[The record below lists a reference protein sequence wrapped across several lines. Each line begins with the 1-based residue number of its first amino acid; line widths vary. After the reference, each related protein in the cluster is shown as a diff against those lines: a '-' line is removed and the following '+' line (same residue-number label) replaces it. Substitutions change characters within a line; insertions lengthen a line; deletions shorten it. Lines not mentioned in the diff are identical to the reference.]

1 MNLEQEIKQKA
12 FRSEQSK
19 LIVNLIY
26 TYNQLKSRIATVLKD
41 EGVTMQQ
48 YNVLRIVNGAGAEGI
63 TTSEIRERM
72 LDKMSDASRM
82 VDRLETMELLIK
94 QRDRD
99 DRRVLHIFLTERG
112 QALVQRL
119 MEQETIDQLASG
131 VKEESAQQ
139 LNELLDALELH
150 CNRLFQIIDQCIG
163 RAVVLVWHTATS
175 KFS

>member
-1 MNLEQEIKQKA
+1 MDLEHEIKQKA

-26 TYNQLKSRIATVLKD
+26 TYNQLKSRIATVLKN

-48 YNVLRIVNGAGAEGI
+48 YNVLRIVNGAGKEGI

-82 VDRLETMELLIK
+82 VDRLETMGLLLK

-99 DRRVLHIFLTERG
+99 DRRVLHVFLTDKG
-112 QALVQRL
+112 QDLVHRL
-119 MEQETIDQLASG
+119 MKQDTIDQLASG
-131 VKEESAQQ
+131 LKEENAQQ
-139 LNELLDALELH
+139 LNELLDS
-150 CNRLFQIIDQCIG
+150 F
-163 RAVVLVWHTATS
+163 RASL
-175 KFS
+175 

>member
-26 TYNQLKSRIATVLKD
+26 TYNQLKSRIATVLKN

-48 YNVLRIVNGAGAEGI
+48 YNVLRIVNGSGEEGI

-82 VDRLETMELLIK
+82 VDRLESMELLLK

-99 DRRVLHIFLTERG
+99 DRRVLHVFLTEKG

-119 MEQETIDQLASG
+119 MKQDTIDQLASG

-139 LNELLDALELH
+139 LNKLLDS
-150 CNRLFQIIDQCIG
+150 F
-163 RAVVLVWHTATS
+163 RASL
-175 KFS
+175 

>member
-26 TYNQLKSRIATVLKD
+26 TYNQLKSRIATALKD

-48 YNVLRIVNGAGAEGI
+48 YNVLRIVKGAGAEGI

-82 VDRLETMELLIK
+82 VDRLETMELLLK

-99 DRRVLHIFLTERG
+99 DRRVIHVFLTEKG
-112 QALVQRL
+112 QRLVFRL
-119 MEQETIDQLASG
+119 MEQETIDQLANG

-139 LNELLDALELH
+139 LNELLDA
-150 CNRLFQIIDQCIG
+150 F
-163 RAVVLVWHTATS
+163 RASL
-175 KFS
+175 

>member
-26 TYNQLKSRIATVLKD
+26 TYNQLKSRIAIVLKD

-48 YNVLRIVNGAGAEGI
+48 YNVLRIVNGSGEEGI

-82 VDRLETMELLIK
+82 VDRLESMGFVTK
-94 QRDRD
+94 QRDRN
-99 DRRVLHIFLTERG
+99 DRRILHIFLTERG
-112 QALVQRL
+112 KTLVQRL
-119 MEQETIDQLASG
+119 MERETIDQLAHG
-131 VKEESAQQ
+131 VEEESAQQ
-139 LNELLDALELH
+139 LNELLDA
-150 CNRLFQIIDQCIG
+150 F
-163 RAVVLVWHTATS
+163 RASL
-175 KFS
+175 

>member
-1 MNLEQEIKQKA
+1 M
-12 FRSEQSK
+12 
-19 LIVNLIY
+19 
-26 TYNQLKSRIATVLKD
+26 LKD

-48 YNVLRIVNGAGAEGI
+48 YNVLRIVNGAGDEGI

-82 VDRLETMELLIK
+82 VDRLETMELLLK

-99 DRRVLHIFLTERG
+99 DRRVVHVFLTERG
-112 QALVQRL
+112 QALVKRL

-139 LNELLDALELH
+139 LNELLDA
-150 CNRLFQIIDQCIG
+150 F
-163 RAVVLVWHTATS
+163 RASL
-175 KFS
+175 

>member
-26 TYNQLKSRIATVLKD
+26 TYNQLKGRIATVLKN

-48 YNVLRIVNGAGAEGI
+48 YNVLRIVNGSGEEGI

-82 VDRLETMELLIK
+82 VDRLETMQLVEK

-99 DRRVLHIFLTERG
+99 DRRVLHVFLTEKG
-112 QALVQRL
+112 QSLVYRL

-131 VKEESAQQ
+131 VNEESAQQ
-139 LNELLDALELH
+139 LNELLDA
-150 CNRLFQIIDQCIG
+150 F
-163 RAVVLVWHTATS
+163 RASL
-175 KFS
+175 

>member
-26 TYNQLKSRIATVLKD
+26 TYNQLKSRIATVLKN

-48 YNVLRIVNGAGAEGI
+48 YNVLRIVKGAGKEGI

-82 VDRLETMELLIK
+82 VDRLETMELLLK
-94 QRDRD
+94 KRDRD
-99 DRRVLHIFLTERG
+99 DRRVLHVFLTDKG
-112 QALVQRL
+112 QDLVHRL
-119 MEQETIDQLASG
+119 MKQDTIDQLASG
-131 VKEESAQQ
+131 VKEENAQQ
-139 LNELLDALELH
+139 LNELLDS
-150 CNRLFQIIDQCIG
+150 F
-163 RAVVLVWHTATS
+163 RASL
-175 KFS
+175 

>member
-26 TYNQLKSRIATVLKD
+26 TYNQLKSRIAIVLKD

-48 YNVLRIVNGAGAEGI
+48 YNVLRIVNGSGEEGI

-82 VDRLETMELLIK
+82 VDRLESMGFVTK
-94 QRDRD
+94 QRDRN
-99 DRRVLHIFLTERG
+99 DRRILHIFLTERG
-112 QALVQRL
+112 KTLVQRL
-119 MEQETIDQLASG
+119 MERETIDQLAHG
-131 VKEESAQQ
+131 VEEESAQR
-139 LNELLDALELH
+139 LNELLDA
-150 CNRLFQIIDQCIG
+150 F
-163 RAVVLVWHTATS
+163 RASL
-175 KFS
+175 

>member
-26 TYNQLKSRIATVLKD
+26 TYNQLKSRIATVLKN
-41 EGVTMQQ
+41 EGITMQQ
-48 YNVLRIVNGAGAEGI
+48 YNVLRIVNGSGEEGI

-82 VDRLETMELLIK
+82 VDRLEAMQLVVK
-94 QRDRD
+94 RRDRD
-99 DRRVLHIFLTERG
+99 DRRVIHVFLTEKG
-112 QALVQRL
+112 QRLVFRL
-119 MEQETIDQLASG
+119 MEQETIDQLANG

-139 LNELLDALELH
+139 LNELLDA
-150 CNRLFQIIDQCIG
+150 F
-163 RAVVLVWHTATS
+163 RASL
-175 KFS
+175 

>member
-48 YNVLRIVNGAGAEGI
+48 YNVLRIVNGAGSEGI

-82 VDRLETMELLIK
+82 VDRLETMELVTK

-99 DRRVLHIFLTERG
+99 DRRILHIYLTERG
-112 QALVQRL
+112 QALVKRL
-119 MEQETIDQLASG
+119 TEQETIDQLASG

-139 LNELLDALELH
+139 LNELLDA
-150 CNRLFQIIDQCIG
+150 F
-163 RAVVLVWHTATS
+163 RASL
-175 KFS
+175 

>member
-26 TYNQLKSRIATVLKD
+26 TYNQLKSRIATVLKN

-48 YNVLRIVNGAGAEGI
+48 YNVLRIVKGAGKEGI

-72 LDKMSDASRM
+72 LDKMSDASRL
-82 VDRLETMELLIK
+82 VDRLETMGLLLK

-99 DRRVLHIFLTERG
+99 DRRVLH
-112 QALVQRL
+112 V
-119 MEQETIDQLASG
+119 
-131 VKEESAQQ
+131 
-139 LNELLDALELH
+139 
-150 CNRLFQIIDQCIG
+150 
-163 RAVVLVWHTATS
+163 
-175 KFS
+175 

>member
-26 TYNQLKSRIATVLKD
+26 TYNQLKSRIATVLKN

-48 YNVLRIVNGAGAEGI
+48 YNVLRIVNGSGEEGI

-82 VDRLETMELLIK
+82 VDRLESMELLLK

-99 DRRVLHIFLTERG
+99 DRRVLHVFLTEKG

-119 MEQETIDQLASG
+119 MQQDTIDQLVSG

-139 LNELLDALELH
+139 LNKLLDS
-150 CNRLFQIIDQCIG
+150 F
-163 RAVVLVWHTATS
+163 RASL
-175 KFS
+175 

>member
-26 TYNQLKSRIATVLKD
+26 TYNQLKSRIATVLKN

-48 YNVLRIVNGAGAEGI
+48 YNVLRIVNGSGEEGI

-82 VDRLETMELLIK
+82 VDRLESMELLLK

-99 DRRVLHIFLTERG
+99 DRRVLHVFLTEKG

-119 MEQETIDQLASG
+119 MQQDTIDQLASG

-139 LNELLDALELH
+139 LNKLLDP
-150 CNRLFQIIDQCIG
+150 F
-163 RAVVLVWHTATS
+163 RASL
-175 KFS
+175 

>member
-48 YNVLRIVNGAGAEGI
+48 YNVLRIVNGAGTEGI
-63 TTSEIRERM
+63 MTSEIRERM

-82 VDRLETMELLIK
+82 VDRLETMGLVIK
-94 QRDRD
+94 LRDRD

-139 LNELLDALELH
+139 LNELLDA
-150 CNRLFQIIDQCIG
+150 F
-163 RAVVLVWHTATS
+163 RASL
-175 KFS
+175 

>member
-26 TYNQLKSRIATVLKD
+26 TYNQLKSRIATVLKN
-41 EGVTMQQ
+41 EGITMQQ
-48 YNVLRIVNGAGAEGI
+48 YNVLRIVNGSGEEGI

-82 VDRLETMELLIK
+82 VDRLEAMQLVVK
-94 QRDRD
+94 RRDRD
-99 DRRVLHIFLTERG
+99 DRRVIHVFLTEKG
-112 QALVQRL
+112 QRLVFRL
-119 MEQETIDQLASG
+119 MEQETIDQLANG

-139 LNELLDALELH
+139 LNKLLDSFRSSL
-150 CNRLFQIIDQCIG
+150 
-163 RAVVLVWHTATS
+163 
-175 KFS
+175 

>member
-26 TYNQLKSRIATVLKD
+26 TYNQLKGRIAAVLKN

-48 YNVLRIVNGAGAEGI
+48 YNVLRIVNGSGEEGI

-82 VDRLETMELLIK
+82 VDRLETMQLVEK

-99 DRRVLHIFLTERG
+99 DRRVLHVFLTEKG
-112 QALVQRL
+112 QSLVYRL

-131 VKEESAQQ
+131 VNEESAQQ
-139 LNELLDALELH
+139 LNELLDT
-150 CNRLFQIIDQCIG
+150 F
-163 RAVVLVWHTATS
+163 RASL
-175 KFS
+175 

>member
-1 MNLEQEIKQKA
+1 MDLEQEIKQKA

-26 TYNQLKSRIATVLKD
+26 TYNQLKSRIATVLKN

-48 YNVLRIVNGAGAEGI
+48 YNVLRIVKGAGKEGI

-82 VDRLETMELLIK
+82 VDRLETMQLVVK
-94 QRDRD
+94 RRDRD
-99 DRRVLHIFLTERG
+99 DRRVIHVFLTGKG
-112 QALVQRL
+112 QRLVFRL
-119 MEQETIDQLASG
+119 MEQETIDQLANG

-139 LNELLDALELH
+139 LNKLLDA
-150 CNRLFQIIDQCIG
+150 F
-163 RAVVLVWHTATS
+163 RASL
-175 KFS
+175 

>member
-26 TYNQLKSRIATVLKD
+26 TYNQLKSRIATMLKN
-41 EGVTMQQ
+41 EGITMQQ
-48 YNVLRIVNGAGAEGI
+48 YNVLRIVNGSGEEGI

-82 VDRLETMELLIK
+82 VDRLESMELLLK

-99 DRRVLHIFLTERG
+99 DRRVLNVFLTEKG

-119 MEQETIDQLASG
+119 MQQDTIDQLASG

-139 LNELLDALELH
+139 LNKMLDS
-150 CNRLFQIIDQCIG
+150 F
-163 RAVVLVWHTATS
+163 RASL
-175 KFS
+175 

>member
-1 MNLEQEIKQKA
+1 MDLEHEIKQKA

-26 TYNQLKSRIATVLKD
+26 TYNQLKSRIATVLKN

-48 YNVLRIVNGAGAEGI
+48 YNVLRIVKGAGKEGI

-72 LDKMSDASRM
+72 LDKMSDASRL
-82 VDRLETMELLIK
+82 VDRLETMGLLLK

-99 DRRVLHIFLTERG
+99 DRRVLHVCLTDKG
-112 QALVQRL
+112 QDLVHRL
-119 MEQETIDQLASG
+119 MKQDTIDQLASG

-139 LNELLDALELH
+139 LNELLDS
-150 CNRLFQIIDQCIG
+150 F
-163 RAVVLVWHTATS
+163 RASL
-175 KFS
+175 

>member
-26 TYNQLKSRIATVLKD
+26 TYNQLKSRIATVLKN
-41 EGVTMQQ
+41 EGITMQQ
-48 YNVLRIVNGAGAEGI
+48 YNVLRIVNGSGEEGI

-82 VDRLETMELLIK
+82 VDRLEAMQLVVK
-94 QRDRD
+94 RRDRD
-99 DRRVLHIFLTERG
+99 DRRVIHVFLTEKG
-112 QALVQRL
+112 QRLVFRL
-119 MEQETIDQLASG
+119 MEQETIDQLANG

-139 LNELLDALELH
+139 LNKLLDA
-150 CNRLFQIIDQCIG
+150 F
-163 RAVVLVWHTATS
+163 RASL
-175 KFS
+175 

>member
-26 TYNQLKSRIATVLKD
+26 TYNQLKSRIATVLKN
-41 EGVTMQQ
+41 EGITMQQ
-48 YNVLRIVNGAGAEGI
+48 YNVLRIVNGSGEEGI

-82 VDRLETMELLIK
+82 VDRLETMQLVVK
-94 QRDRD
+94 RRDRD
-99 DRRVLHIFLTERG
+99 DRRVIHVFLTGKG
-112 QALVQRL
+112 QRLVFRL
-119 MEQETIDQLASG
+119 MEQETIDQLANG

-139 LNELLDALELH
+139 LNKLLDA
-150 CNRLFQIIDQCIG
+150 F
-163 RAVVLVWHTATS
+163 RASL
-175 KFS
+175 

>member
-26 TYNQLKSRIATVLKD
+26 TYNQLKSKIATVLKN
-41 EGVTMQQ
+41 EGITMQQ
-48 YNVLRIVNGAGAEGI
+48 YNVLRIVNGSGEEGI

-82 VDRLETMELLIK
+82 VDRLEAMQLVVK
-94 QRDRD
+94 RRDRD
-99 DRRVLHIFLTERG
+99 DRRVIHVFLTEKG
-112 QALVQRL
+112 QRLVFRL
-119 MEQETIDQLASG
+119 MEQETIDQLANG

-139 LNELLDALELH
+139 LNKLLDA
-150 CNRLFQIIDQCIG
+150 F
-163 RAVVLVWHTATS
+163 RASL
-175 KFS
+175 

>member
-26 TYNQLKSRIATVLKD
+26 TYNQLKSRIATVLKN

-48 YNVLRIVNGAGAEGI
+48 YNVLRIVNGSGEEGI

-82 VDRLETMELLIK
+82 VDRLESMELLLK

-99 DRRVLHIFLTERG
+99 DRRVLHVFLTEKG

-119 MEQETIDQLASG
+119 MQQDTIDQLARG

-139 LNELLDALELH
+139 LNKLLDS
-150 CNRLFQIIDQCIG
+150 F
-163 RAVVLVWHTATS
+163 RASL
-175 KFS
+175 

>member
-26 TYNQLKSRIATVLKD
+26 TYNQLKSRIATVLKN

-48 YNVLRIVNGAGAEGI
+48 YNVLRIVKGAGKEGI

-82 VDRLETMELLIK
+82 VDRLETMQLVVK
-94 QRDRD
+94 RRDRD
-99 DRRVLHIFLTERG
+99 DRRVIHVFLTGKG
-112 QALVQRL
+112 QRLVFRL
-119 MEQETIDQLASG
+119 MEQETIDQLANG

-139 LNELLDALELH
+139 LNKLLDA
-150 CNRLFQIIDQCIG
+150 F
-163 RAVVLVWHTATS
+163 RASL
-175 KFS
+175 

>member
-26 TYNQLKSRIATVLKD
+26 TYNQLKSRIATVLKN

-48 YNVLRIVNGAGAEGI
+48 YNVLRIVNGSGEEGI

-82 VDRLETMELLIK
+82 VDRLESMELILK

-99 DRRVLHIFLTERG
+99 DRRVLHVFLTEKG

-119 MEQETIDQLASG
+119 MQQDTIDQLASG

-139 LNELLDALELH
+139 LNKLLDS
-150 CNRLFQIIDQCIG
+150 F
-163 RAVVLVWHTATS
+163 RASL
-175 KFS
+175 

>member
-26 TYNQLKSRIATVLKD
+26 TYNQLKSRIATVLKN
-41 EGVTMQQ
+41 EGITMQQ
-48 YNVLRIVNGAGAEGI
+48 YNVLRIVNGSGEEGI

-82 VDRLETMELLIK
+82 VDRLEAVQLVVK
-94 QRDRD
+94 RRDRD
-99 DRRVLHIFLTERG
+99 DRRVIHVFLTEKG
-112 QALVQRL
+112 QRLVFRL
-119 MEQETIDQLASG
+119 MEQETIDQLANG

-139 LNELLDALELH
+139 LNKLLDA
-150 CNRLFQIIDQCIG
+150 F
-163 RAVVLVWHTATS
+163 RASL
-175 KFS
+175 

>member
-26 TYNQLKSRIATVLKD
+26 TYNQLKSRIATVLKN

-48 YNVLRIVNGAGAEGI
+48 YNVLRIVNGSGEEGI

-82 VDRLETMELLIK
+82 VDRLESMELLLK

-99 DRRVLHIFLTERG
+99 DRRVLHVLLTEKG

-119 MEQETIDQLASG
+119 MQQDTIDQLASG

-139 LNELLDALELH
+139 LNKLLDS
-150 CNRLFQIIDQCIG
+150 F
-163 RAVVLVWHTATS
+163 RASL
-175 KFS
+175 

>member
-26 TYNQLKSRIATVLKD
+26 TYNQLKGRIAAVLKN

-48 YNVLRIVNGAGAEGI
+48 YNVLRIVNGSGEEGI

-82 VDRLETMELLIK
+82 VDRLETMQLLEK

-99 DRRVLHIFLTERG
+99 DRRVLHVFLTEKG
-112 QALVQRL
+112 QSLVYRL

-131 VKEESAQQ
+131 VNEESAQQ
-139 LNELLDALELH
+139 LNELLDT
-150 CNRLFQIIDQCIG
+150 F
-163 RAVVLVWHTATS
+163 RASL
-175 KFS
+175 

>member
-26 TYNQLKSRIATVLKD
+26 TYNQLKSRIATVLKN
-41 EGVTMQQ
+41 EGITMQQ
-48 YNVLRIVNGAGAEGI
+48 YNVLRIVNGSDEEGI

-82 VDRLETMELLIK
+82 VDRLEAMQLVVK
-94 QRDRD
+94 RRDRD
-99 DRRVLHIFLTERG
+99 DRRVIHVFLTEKG
-112 QALVQRL
+112 QRLVFRL
-119 MEQETIDQLASG
+119 MEQETIDQLANG

-139 LNELLDALELH
+139 LNKLLDA
-150 CNRLFQIIDQCIG
+150 F
-163 RAVVLVWHTATS
+163 RASL
-175 KFS
+175 

>member
-1 MNLEQEIKQKA
+1 MDLEQEIKQKA

-26 TYNQLKSRIATVLKD
+26 TYNQLKSRIATVLKN

-48 YNVLRIVNGAGAEGI
+48 YNVLRIVNGSGEEGI

-82 VDRLETMELLIK
+82 VDRLESMELLLK

-99 DRRVLHIFLTERG
+99 DRRVLHVFLTDKG
-112 QALVQRL
+112 QDLVHRL
-119 MEQETIDQLASG
+119 MKQDTIDQLASG
-131 VKEESAQQ
+131 VKEENAQQ
-139 LNELLDALELH
+139 LNELLDS
-150 CNRLFQIIDQCIG
+150 F
-163 RAVVLVWHTATS
+163 RASL
-175 KFS
+175 

>member
-26 TYNQLKSRIATVLKD
+26 TYNQLKSRIATVLKN

-48 YNVLRIVNGAGAEGI
+48 YNVLRIVKGAGKEGI

-82 VDRLETMELLIK
+82 VDRLETMELLLK
-94 QRDRD
+94 KRDRD
-99 DRRVLHIFLTERG
+99 DRRVLNVFLTEKGR
-112 QALVQRL
+112 ALVHRL
-119 MEQETIDQLASG
+119 MEQDTIDQLASG

-139 LNELLDALELH
+139 LNELLDS
-150 CNRLFQIIDQCIG
+150 F
-163 RAVVLVWHTATS
+163 RASL
-175 KFS
+175 

>member
-26 TYNQLKSRIATVLKD
+26 TYNQLKGRIAAVLKN

-48 YNVLRIVNGAGAEGI
+48 YNVLRIVNGSGEEGI

-82 VDRLETMELLIK
+82 VDRLEAMQLVEKL
-94 QRDRD
+94 RDRD
-99 DRRVLHIFLTERG
+99 DRRVLHVFLTEKG
-112 QALVQRL
+112 QSLVYRL

-131 VKEESAQQ
+131 VNEESAQQ
-139 LNELLDALELH
+139 LNELLDA
-150 CNRLFQIIDQCIG
+150 F
-163 RAVVLVWHTATS
+163 RASL
-175 KFS
+175 